1 MEELAEIKAMKPREA
16 RSLVRAFA
24 AAPPDVAVSHFEA
37 KLEVET
43 DPSDVHSDLLS
54 GDSGFIL
61 IDARAPEAYRR
72 SHVPGAISLPYREI
86 DAAAVSD
93 FSGDDVVITY
103 CWGPG
108 CNASTKAALRFA
120 NLGFR
125 VKQMIGGIE
134 YWRREGYPLAA
145 GDEPGSLA
153 EPA

>member
-93 FSGDDVVITY
+93 FEEMT
-103 CWGPG
+103 W
-108 CNASTKAALRFA
+108 
-120 NLGFR
+120 
-125 VKQMIGGIE
+125 
-134 YWRREGYPLAA
+134 
-145 GDEPGSLA
+145 
-153 EPA
+153 